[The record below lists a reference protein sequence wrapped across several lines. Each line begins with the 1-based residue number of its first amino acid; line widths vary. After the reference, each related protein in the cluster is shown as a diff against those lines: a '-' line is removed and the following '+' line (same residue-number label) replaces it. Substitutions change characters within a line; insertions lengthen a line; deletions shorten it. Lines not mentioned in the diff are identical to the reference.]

1 MTQIC
6 AVTPVVRKA
15 IFLVTVL
22 KFGDRDD
29 ETEVGTSKLKRN
41 YNIIIFSLHYIQS
54 TFRYLSHNLISY
66 LWLKFYVAIDF
77 FINKILHISIKL
89 KNLLIN
95 IFLNVISGHFLIK
108 SLFVHNG
115 LFTILIMQFI
125 IDIENSEPNGYI
137 ICLK

>member
-77 FINKILHISIKL
+77 FINKILHISMKL

-95 IFLNVISGHFLIK
+95 FFLMSLSGHFLIK
-108 SLFVHNG
+108 SLFVPNG
-115 LFTILIMQFI
+115 LFTILMMQFI
-125 IDIENSEPNGYI
+125 IDIENSDSNGYI

>member
-77 FINKILHISIKL
+77 FINKILHISMKL

-95 IFLNVISGHFLIK
+95 IFFNVIKWSFSDQK
-108 SLFVHNG
+108 SLR
-115 LFTILIMQFI
+115 
-125 IDIENSEPNGYI
+125 P
-137 ICLK
+137 

>member
-29 ETEVGTSKLKRN
+29 VTEVGTSKLKRN

-66 LWLKFYVAIDF
+66 LWLKFYVDIDF

-95 IFLNVISGHFLIK
+95 IFLMSLSGHFLIK
-108 SLFVHNG
+108 SLFVTNG

-125 IDIENSEPNGYI
+125 IDIENSDSNGYI